1 MEKAKKTKAASKK
14 ATVKTEVVK
23 TNEVIVKNQAD
34 YTIVLNRILYAL
46 TVIGILLALNLVVNL
61 VKNNNTNNT
70 KEETPTE
77 ETENTEYDVSEFDEL
92 TTSELDEKI
101 KAGGTQVVYIGRPTC
116 GYCVKFVPVMK
127 QVQKDLN
134 YKTIY
139 VDLEKM
145 SSSDAELLYAY
156 DSYIEENFG
165 YTPMV
170 LVFRDGAFVK
180 GTVGYT
186 EAEEF
191 KSFLNEA
198 GIE

>member
-127 QVQKDLN
+127 QVQKDLD